1 MAIYVKLWEIMVN
14 MFKGIHNINLDTKGR
29 LTIPTKYRST
39 INDQSGGNMVVTIDP
54 EEKCLLLYPVT
65 IWVEIEKKINAMPNI
80 NKNARRIQRL
90 LMGHAEDLEIDKNG
104 RILLSRPLRT
114 VTEITKK
121 IMLIGQGEKFEI
133 WSEDTWNNRVN
144 TWRSEET
151 DESEESVLSDIRI

>member
-14 MFKGIHNINLDTKGR
+14 MFKGIHNINLDMKGR
-29 LTIPTKYRST
+29 LTIPTKYRNT
-39 INDQSGGNMVVTIDP
+39 INDQSSGNMVVTIDP

-65 IWVEIEKKINAMPNI
+65 IWVEIEKKINALPNI

>member
-1 MAIYVKLWEIMVN
+1 MLN
-14 MFKGIHNINLDTKGR
+14 
-29 LTIPTKYRST
+29 
-39 INDQSGGNMVVTIDP
+39 
-54 EEKCLLLYPVT
+54 
-65 IWVEIEKKINAMPNI
+65 KKINIFKLLLSLLIVSCNSNSDTEKLEILETKIIIKENELNSQNI
-80 NKNARRIQRL
+80 LQQTARTPKLNEETKLDKNLSKDYNTSQNFKL
-90 LMGHAEDLEIDKNG
+90 DLEIDKNG